1 MRITT
6 APNSIIVILAC
17 LCIVAC
23 AQRSGPAPVDSV
35 YRGKSIFDFEPNSLN
50 QSSYTV
56 VRGDTLYSIA
66 FRAGVDFKS
75 LAVQNNISAPY
86 AIYPGQTLILRKSHD
101 QKRSKKTKSS
111 KQNVISKAEK
121 KVATAK
127 EQEYLKRGKQNVTKV
142 KNPIG
147 FDLGSWR
154 WPARGKII
162 ARFSNAELGNKGL
175 EIAGKRGDPI
185 YAANS
190 GKVVYAGRALRG
202 YGNLIIIKHSD
213 DYLSAYAHNQVIRVK
228 EQDWITVGQHIADMG
243 DTDTDEVKLRFEVRF
258 RGSTVDPEK
267 FLPKK

>member
-1 MRITT
+1 MLSTSKLIWIKVLIT
-6 APNSIIVILAC
+6 SLC
-17 LCIVAC
+17 LSAC
-23 AQRSGPAPVDSV
+23 AQRTGPAPVDSV
-35 YRGKSIFDFEPNSLN
+35 YRGKSIFDFEPNSLQ
-50 QSSYTV
+50 QSKYTV
-56 VRGDTLYSIA
+56 VKGDTLYSIA
-66 FRAGVDFKS
+66 FRAGVEFIQ
-75 LAVQNNISAPY
+75 LARQNNIKPPY
-86 AIYPGQTLILRKSHD
+86 AIFPGQTLVLNKSHNS
-101 QKRSKKTKSS
+101 KGSKKLSPS
-111 KQNVISKAEK
+111 KQIDISKSEK
-121 KVATAK
+121 KVATASK
-127 EQEYLKRGKQNVTKV
+127 QEYLKSGKQNVNKV

-154 WPARGKII
+154 WPASGKIV

-190 GKVVYAGRALRG
+190 GKVVYAGKALRG

-213 DYLSAYAHNQVIRVK
+213 DYLSAYAHNQVNRVK